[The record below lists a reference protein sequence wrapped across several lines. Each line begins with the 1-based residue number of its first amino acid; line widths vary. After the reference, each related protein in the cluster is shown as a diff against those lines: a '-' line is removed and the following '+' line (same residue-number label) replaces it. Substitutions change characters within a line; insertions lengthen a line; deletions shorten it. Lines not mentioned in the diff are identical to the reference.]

1 MKANK
6 EIGEII
12 NDKVV
17 FLNIEFELE
26 ITTGTLNTNV
36 SYDKRVLDKNK
47 EDEFKEYV
55 NQFVNGLTK
64 YTTNERQNDNNA
76 E

>member
-1 MKANK
+1 MKK
-6 EIGEII
+6 EVGEII

-26 ITTGTLNTNV
+26 IDTGTLNTNV
-36 SYDKRVLDKNK
+36 SYDKRVIDKNK

-64 YTTNERQNDNNA
+64 YAVTEKQNDIKD
-76 E
+76 EK